1 MEPILNLIGKEAR
14 RVTFRIQSDNNYY
27 MLFSVIE
34 LLQPDMQD
42 FNDYRG
48 EGENI
53 SIDRKRPIRLNR
65 IMYI

>member
-1 MEPILNLIGKEAR
+1 MEPILNLIGKKAR
-14 RVTFRIQSDNNYY
+14 RVTFSIQSDNNYY

-48 EGENI
+48 EGGKYI
-53 SIDRKRPIRLNR
+53 NR
-65 IMYI
+65 SETSNSSKPYNV